1 MTLGNAEVN
10 RYRFGDV
17 EVDTRRRRVVR
28 AGAELALEPKA
39 FAVLV
44 ELLRHVGNVIPRD
57 ALLDAVWGHRHV
69 TPAVLNRIV
78 AILRRELG
86 DDAEHPHLIRTV
98 HGVGYEFIGE
108 LQTIA
113 DEPAQTPVLADALV
127 SADESARAVAV
138 SPARSPIRRR
148 DLVLAVLL
156 LAGASAFLFWSQ
168 VRRTSAPS
176 ASSAAST
183 PAASTSAPSAA
194 AAPTLVVLPL
204 RALGGDHGETALAE
218 GLSEELTTR
227 LSRIEGLGMI
237 SATSAAI
244 AQSRQFDAAQLAEH
258 LKATHAL
265 EGSLRE
271 TDEQLRINLRLVEL
285 PTGKLVW
292 TEVYDRKPTDVFTVQ
307 GDIARAIA
315 DALALTHVEI
325 TADRR
330 SIDPTLLRRVHEAR
344 AILRDPRNGATKAEA
359 ETMMRALVAEHPEY
373 APGHGFLSVMI
384 YSNHA
389 GDAAA
394 VREAKHEAELA
405 QQLDP
410 DEPESCFTLGVLA
423 AQDADWER
431 AIAMFRKS
439 VQLAPSD
446 PGFPGIYGRALASL
460 GYVDEGLREAS
471 FGTAHDPLSS
481 MALAAQASL
490 LDTAGRH
497 DEAHRQFEDY
507 VAAAPER
514 AGNVSW
520 FRWFNAFWRRD
531 DAGMQAALDT
541 MSSDNNWT
549 ASYRAATAAL
559 RDAALWPQVWTEILA
574 SEKRGHE
581 QHIGDVNFLR
591 MSLPKPDYVQALA
604 AMDSP
609 LRNNWGNY
617 QLMVWMPEYRAARQT
632 PAFQDYLKRNRILD
646 YWRAHGFPPQCRADG
661 EGARCD

>member
-315 DALALTHVEI
+315 DALALTHV
-325 TADRR
+325 AN
-330 SIDPTLLRRVHEAR
+330 L
-344 AILRDPRNGATKAEA
+344 
-359 ETMMRALVAEHPEY
+359 
-373 APGHGFLSVMI
+373 
-384 YSNHA
+384 
-389 GDAAA
+389 
-394 VREAKHEAELA
+394 
-405 QQLDP
+405 
-410 DEPESCFTLGVLA
+410 
-423 AQDADWER
+423 
-431 AIAMFRKS
+431 
-439 VQLAPSD
+439 
-446 PGFPGIYGRALASL
+446 
-460 GYVDEGLREAS
+460 
-471 FGTAHDPLSS
+471 
-481 MALAAQASL
+481 
-490 LDTAGRH
+490 
-497 DEAHRQFEDY
+497 
-507 VAAAPER
+507 
-514 AGNVSW
+514 
-520 FRWFNAFWRRD
+520 
-531 DAGMQAALDT
+531 
-541 MSSDNNWT
+541 
-549 ASYRAATAAL
+549 
-559 RDAALWPQVWTEILA
+559 
-574 SEKRGHE
+574 
-581 QHIGDVNFLR
+581 
-591 MSLPKPDYVQALA
+591 
-604 AMDSP
+604 
-609 LRNNWGNY
+609 
-617 QLMVWMPEYRAARQT
+617 
-632 PAFQDYLKRNRILD
+632 
-646 YWRAHGFPPQCRADG
+646 
-661 EGARCD
+661 